1 LRLVDDDSAAY
12 ARVAEAMKL
21 PRKTEEEKKERQ
33 PHDRKRHRGWRA
45 HGRDRVTRGR
55 PERDDQPRL
64 RKGRRSSEGHLR
76 TPRSRG
82 RRQRRATP
90 AHHRLRRISD
100 RTLGLTVR
108 LLHGKPLAEKLHE
121 GSRERSAALHTR
133 GIAPRLAAVSVGID
147 PAANTY
153 LQRLAARGT
162 KLDIA
167 VDEVPLSG
175 DATERQ
181 LITTLERLSAD
192 ARVHGILLLTPLPGT
207 LDEGHIVDHIVPAKD
222 VEGMNPF
229 NVGLLADGRPRFVPS
244 TAEAIVELLKFHGV
258 SLRGARAVVI
268 GRSTV
273 IGRPA
278 AYLLL
283 NEDATVTIAHRGTA
297 ELAAITRTAD
307 VVVVGI
313 GRAGFVKGDI
323 LRSGATVIDAGINV
337 TPQGIVGD
345 VDLASVSA
353 VAGALSP
360 VPGGVGAVT

>member
-1 LRLVDDDSAAY
+1 
-12 ARVAEAMKL
+12 M
-21 PRKTEEEKKERQ
+21 
-33 PHDRKRHRGWRA
+33 
-45 HGRDRVTRGR
+45 
-55 PERDDQPRL
+55 
-64 RKGRRSSEGHLR
+64 
-76 TPRSRG
+76 
-82 RRQRRATP
+82 
-90 AHHRLRRISD
+90 
-100 RTLGLTVR
+100 R
-108 LLHGKPLAEKLHE
+108 LLHGKPLAEELHAT
-121 GSRERSAALHTR
+121 SAERIARLRDR
-133 GIAPRLAAVSVGID
+133 GVEPRLAVVSVGAD

-153 LQRLAARGT
+153 LQRLVGHGRRLG
-162 KLDIA
+162 IA
-167 VDEVPLSG
+167 VDDVSLPRESAE
-175 DATERQ
+175 ATVAA
-181 LITTLERLSAD
+181 TLERLGAD
-192 ARVHGILLLTPLPGT
+192 PRVNGMLLLTPLPGK
-207 LDEGHIVDHIVPAKD
+207 LDEGHLVDHIAREKD

-360 VPGGVGAVT
+360 VPGGVGAVTTELLLRNVITATEHQRKD